1 MKTVFSGRQ
10 VCHVWAQQTQ
20 ATGRNSTN
28 TIFFDGPSI
37 YSYGRHFEMARF
49 IGEAVLVNCAK
60 YSVTTSKHLS
70 WVRQAVTHH
79 RIFEVPSMTAH
90 AVNVT
95 YLIEQSQKAYDQ
107 AVRARKYAASYIE
120 MGRKYVDQTQL
131 YVALFRAPVPRA
143 HADLWAALIGNYYLN
158 SETQAELFR
167 KAREAKEKT
176 RAENEARQQRRIAE
190 EQEDLEKWI
199 RGEFHGHRYFTQT
212 CLRVSDKEVQTSHGA
227 SVPLIEAR
235 KLYQAMKAG
244 LDVTGQRVGYFTVTS
259 LTKQCLNI
267 GCHCIPMSEIERI
280 APQVMAK
287 Q

>member
-1 MKTVFSGRQ
+1 MKTVFPGRQ

-60 YSVTTSKHLS
+60 YSVTTAKHLS
-70 WVRQAVTHH
+70 WVRQAVTHR
-79 RIFEVPSMTAH
+79 RIFEVPSMTDH

-95 YLIEQSQKAYDQ
+95 YLIEQSRKAYDQ
-107 AVRARKYAASYIE
+107 AVRARKYVDNCIA
-120 MGRKYVDQTQL
+120 MGREYVDQIQR
-131 YVALFRAPVPRA
+131 YVDLFHVAVPRT
-143 HADLWAALIGNYYLN
+143 HTDLWAALIGDYYLN

-199 RGEFHGHRYFTQT
+199 RGEFHGYRYFTQT
-212 CLRVSDKEVQTSHGA
+212 YLRVSGNEVQTSHGA

-235 KLYQAMKAG
+235 KLYRAMKAR
-244 LDVTGQRVGYFTVTS
+244 LDITGQRVGHFTVTS
-259 LTKQCLNI
+259 LTEQCLNI
-267 GCHCIPMSEIERI
+267 GCHCIPVSEIERI
-280 APQVMAK
+280 APQVMAE